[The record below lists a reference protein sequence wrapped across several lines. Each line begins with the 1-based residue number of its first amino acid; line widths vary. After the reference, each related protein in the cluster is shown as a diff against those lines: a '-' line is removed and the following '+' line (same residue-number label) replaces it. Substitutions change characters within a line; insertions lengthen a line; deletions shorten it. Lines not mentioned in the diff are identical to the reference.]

1 MDAKEKTEQDGQRM
15 RPNRLAQARRD
26 FDRLEREAIE
36 RAEKERSFPL
46 KENAYERFY
55 RIHRQTQERG

>member
-1 MDAKEKTEQDGQRM
+1 MDAKEKTEQDDQQR
-15 RPNRLAQARRD
+15 RSNPLAQAMRD

-36 RAEKERSFPL
+36 RAKKERSYPL